1 MEVALTDE
9 ERKLLMQ
16 EGMPMPAH
24 LPLTKVEE
32 RVLKRVRRKIRN
44 KQSAQESR
52 RRKKEYV
59 DGLESRVS
67 TCTVH
72 NHELQRKMQQLEKQN
87 LSLLTQLRH
96 LQSLMKQGSAKAA
109 QTGTCVMVFLLSF
122 ALILYP
128 SCGPSSPAT
137 SAPATYRP
145 QGVLSR
151 SLMDADA
158 ARVVAPTD
166 DPYGASPGPPIP
178 PIALAAPSC
187 PAQPEAAI
195 GVAAEAA
202 IGVAAEAAIGVAA
215 SEKVPGPVASGPR
228 RRLDQIQRKER
239 EEEEMSRRHG
249 APGGTGPRNRTAP
262 GAAGGHGERGRP
274 YPGPRLGPKSGSL
287 LGGRG
292 RPPLHV
298 TAGEM

>member
-122 ALILYP
+122 ALIIYP

-151 SLMDADA
+151 SLMDTDA

-178 PIALAAPSC
+178 PVAPAAPGR

-195 GVAAEAA
+195 GVAA
-202 IGVAAEAAIGVAA
+202 
-215 SEKVPGPVASGPR
+215 SEKSPGPVAPGPR

-239 EEEEMSRRHG
+239 EEEEETGRRHG
-249 APGGTGPRNRTAP
+249 AHGGTGPRNRTAP
-262 GAAGGHGERGRP
+262 GAAGGYGERRRP
-274 YPGPRLGPKSGSL
+274 YAGPKLGPRLGPKSESL

-292 RPPLHV
+292 QPPLHV

>member
-59 DGLESRVS
+59 DGLESR
-67 TCTVH
+67 
-72 NHELQRKMQQLEKQN
+72 
-87 LSLLTQLRH
+87 SLLTQLRH

-122 ALILYP
+122 ALIIYP

-151 SLMDADA
+151 SLMDTDA

-178 PIALAAPSC
+178 PVAPAAPGR

-195 GVAAEAA
+195 GVAA
-202 IGVAAEAAIGVAA
+202 
-215 SEKVPGPVASGPR
+215 SEKSPGPVAPGPR

-239 EEEEMSRRHG
+239 EEEEETGRRHG
-249 APGGTGPRNRTAP
+249 AHGGTGPRNRTAP
-262 GAAGGHGERGRP
+262 GAAGGYGERRRP
-274 YPGPRLGPKSGSL
+274 YAGPKLGPRLGPKSESL

-292 RPPLHV
+292 QPPLHV